1 MEIQGCFIEGRLG
14 QWLDI
19 EPDFRLPTGDHPDE
33 VMSVTRQIAGNLPA
47 GIKGVRVLT
56 SKEVWTFRVHRTY
69 GCVPRLEDDG
79 GEVREIWPTLAE
91 LGGTP
96 WVVHHVL
103 PDGNTLPMCY
113 VPPATAFEMGD
124 DESQT
129 RRKVAVPGGF
139 MAMTP
144 TTVRQWNW
152 YATACG
158 KDLKPTTATDKS
170 GATVDL
176 IDHPVVE
183 VSYWDACE
191 FARWAGVALPTEEEW
206 ERAARGDDGRKFP
219 WGNGAPTDELCWSS
233 IHSQKER
240 TAPCVNPDGTPA
252 RPKGASPY
260 GLLDMSGNVW
270 EWTSTVHK

>member
-1 MEIQGCFIEGRLG
+1 MEIQGCFVEGFRG
-14 QWLDI
+14 QWLDL
-19 EPDFRLPTGDHPDE
+19 EPDFRLPVGDHPDE
-33 VMSVTRQIAGNLPA
+33 VMSVIHQIQNAIPN
-47 GIKGVRVLT
+47 GITGLRVLT
-56 SKEVWTFRVHRTY
+56 EKEVWTFHLHPSY
-69 GCVPRLEDDG
+69 GTVPRLVDDAG
-79 GEVREIWPTLAE
+79 DVREVWPTLTE
-91 LGGTP
+91 LGGKP

-113 VPPATAFEMGD
+113 VPPAVSFEMGD

-129 RRKVAVPGGF
+129 RQKVAVPGGF

-152 YATACG
+152 FAAATG
-158 KDLKPTTATDKS
+158 KDLKPVTVTENS

-176 IDHPVVE
+176 NDHPVTE
-183 VSYWDACE
+183 VSYWDSCE
-191 FARWAGVALPTEEEW
+191 FARWAGVGLPTEEEW
-206 ERAARGDDGRKFP
+206 ERAARGDDSRKYP
-219 WGNGAPTDELCWSS
+219 WGNETPTDELCWGS
-233 IHSQKER
+233 ITTQKER
-240 TAPCVNPDGTPA
+240 TAPCLNPDGTPA

>member
-1 MEIQGCFIEGRLG
+1 MELQACFSEGPKG
-14 QWLDI
+14 QWLDL
-19 EPDFRLPTGDHPDE
+19 EPGFALPSGDHPDE
-33 VMSVTRQIAGNLPA
+33 VMAVVNKLRGQIPP
-47 GIKGVRVLT
+47 GITGLRVLT
-56 SKEVWTFRVHRTY
+56 TKEVWTFHLHPSY
-69 GCVPRLEDDG
+69 GMVPRLDFDG
-79 GEVREIWPTLAE
+79 GEVREVWPTLQE

-96 WVVHHVL
+96 WVVQHVL

-113 VPPATAFEMGD
+113 VPPASIFEMGD
-124 DESQT
+124 DESQS

-152 YATACG
+152 FAAATG
-158 KDLKPTTATDKS
+158 KDLKPTTATDKN
-170 GATVDL
+170 GLGIDL
-176 IDHPVVE
+176 NDHPVVE
-183 VSYWDACE
+183 VSYWDSCE
-191 FARWAGVALPTEEEW
+191 FAKWAGVGLPTEEEW

-219 WGNGAPTDELCWSS
+219 WGNDAPTDELCWSS
-233 IHSQKER
+233 IHTQKER
-240 TAPCVNPDGTPA
+240 TAPVFNPDGTPA

>member
-1 MEIQGCFIEGRLG
+1 MQVQASFAASGRG

-19 EPDFRLPTGDHPDE
+19 EPEFRLPTTDFPDE
-33 VMSVTRQIAGNLPA
+33 VMGVVHRVAPTLPE
-47 GIKGVRVLT
+47 GLTGLRVLT
-56 SKEVWTFRVHRTY
+56 ATEVWTFHVHPTY

-79 GEVREIWPTLAE
+79 GEVREIWPTLKE
-91 LGGTP
+91 VGGTP

-103 PDGNTLPMCY
+103 PDGHTLPMCY

-124 DESQT
+124 DESQS
-129 RRKVAVPGGF
+129 RRKVSVPGGF

-152 YATACG
+152 YATATG

-176 IDHPVVE
+176 NDHPVVE
-183 VSYWDACE
+183 VSYWDSCE
-191 FARWAGVALPTEEEW
+191 FARWAGVGLPTEEEW

-219 WGNGAPTDELCWSS
+219 WGNDAPTDELCWSS

-240 TAPCVNPDGTPA
+240 TAPVINPDGTPA